1 MASRDI
7 RRRFGQNYLSD
18 PAIIFEMSIAISP
31 LDGDNFLEIGPGMG
45 ALTNV
50 LNLPGISVKA
60 IDVDEKN
67 IEYLKKQYLAPA
79 KFDFIH
85 GDILSVPLYFLEKD
99 RYRIVG
105 NLPYNISTQ
114 IILMFSNWSHLIGDL
129 HFLVQKEVAEKIAG
143 KIASKNWGKLS
154 IKLSAFFNT
163 EILFDVPPEAF
174 DIKPKVNSSF
184 IRMTPQKKYNID
196 QLTKNNLY
204 KIIDM
209 SFSSRRKNIK
219 NNLKKLD
226 LNWDSLN
233 INPGLRPEE
242 ISLDDYLKIANN
254 LEN

>member
-7 RRRFGQNYLSD
+7 RRKFGQNYLSD
-18 PAIIFEMSIAISP
+18 PAIIFEMSRAISP
-31 LDGDNFLEIGPGMG
+31 LDGDNFFEIGPGMG

-50 LNLPGISVKA
+50 LNLPGINVKA
-60 IDVDEKN
+60 IDVDNKN
-67 IEYLKKQYLAPA
+67 IEYLKKKYLAPA

-85 GDILSVPLYFLEKD
+85 GDILSAPLDFLEKD
-99 RYRIVG
+99 KYRIVG

-114 IILMFSNWSHLIGDL
+114 IILMFSNWSHVVGDL

-143 KIASKNWGKLS
+143 QIASKNWGKLS

-184 IRMTPQKKYNID
+184 IRMTSQKKYNID
-196 QLTKNNLY
+196 QHTKDNLY

-226 LNWDSLN
+226 LNWDVFD
-233 INPGLRPEE
+233 INPSLRPEE
-242 ISLDDYLKIANN
+242 LSLDDYLKISKN

>member
-1 MASRDI
+1 MI
-7 RRRFGQNYLSD
+7 RAKKSLGQNFLID
-18 PAIIFEMSIAISP
+18 INLINQILETVDINNQSI
-31 LDGDNFLEIGPGMG
+31 LEIGPGTG
-45 ALTNV
+45 NLTK
-50 LNLPGISVKA
+50 I
-60 IDVDEKN
+60 I
-67 IEYLKKQYLAPA
+67 LKKNPKKLIVIE
-79 KFDFIH
+79 KDNE
-85 GDILSVPLYFLEKD
+85 LVLFLEKIFGSKIEIINED
-99 RYRIVG
+99 VLKINESLLCKEKLIVFG

-114 IILMFSNWSHLIGDL
+114 IILMFSNWSHLVGDL

-196 QLTKNNLY
+196 QHTKDNLY

-226 LNWDSLN
+226 LDWDVLD
-233 INPGLRPEE
+233 INPSLRPEE
-242 ISLDDYLKIANN
+242 ISLDDYLKISKN

>member
-1 MASRDI
+1 MNSRDI
-7 RRRFGQNYLSD
+7 RRKFGQNYLSD
-18 PAIIFEMSIAISP
+18 PAIIFEMSRAISP

-50 LNLPGISVKA
+50 LNLPGINVKA

-85 GDILSVPLYFLEKD
+85 GDILSAPLDFLEKD
-99 RYRIVG
+99 KYRIVG

-114 IILMFSNWSHLIGDL
+114 IILMLSNWSNLIGDF

-143 KIASKNWGKLS
+143 KIATKNWGKLS

-184 IRMTPQKKYNID
+184 IRMTPQKSII
-196 QLTKNNLY
+196 LTSLLRIIYIKLLTCLFLQEE
-204 KIIDM
+204 KI
-209 SFSSRRKNIK
+209 
-219 NNLKKLD
+219 
-226 LNWDSLN
+226 
-233 INPGLRPEE
+233 
-242 ISLDDYLKIANN
+242 LKIT
-254 LEN
+254 

>member
-1 MASRDI
+1 MSSRDI
-7 RRRFGQNYLSD
+7 RRKFGQNYLSD
-18 PAIIFEMSIAISP
+18 PAIIFEMSQAISP
-31 LDGDNFLEIGPGMG
+31 LNGDNFLEIGPGMG

-50 LNLPGISVKA
+50 LNLPGVTVKA
-60 IDVDEKN
+60 IDVDERN
-67 IEYLKKQYLAPA
+67 IEYLKKQYSTPA

-85 GDILSVPLYFLEKD
+85 ADILSAPFDFLENDK
-99 RYRIVG
+99 YRIVG

-114 IILMFSNWSHLIGDL
+114 IILMFSSWSHLIGDL
-129 HFLVQKEVAEKIAG
+129 HFLVQKEVAEKITG

-154 IKLSAFFNT
+154 IKLSAFYNT
-163 EILFDVPPEAF
+163 EILFDVPPDSF

-184 IRMTPQKKYNID
+184 IRMTPQKKYNINK
-196 QLTKNNLY
+196 LTRDNLY
-204 KIIDM
+204 RIIDM

-226 LNWDSLN
+226 LNWDILN

-242 ISLDDYLKIANN
+242 ISLDDYLRIAQT

>member
-18 PAIIFEMSIAISP
+18 PAIIFEMSRAISP

-85 GDILSVPLYFLEKD
+85 GDILSVPLDFLEKD

-143 KIASKNWGKLS
+143 KVATKNWGKLS
-154 IKLSAFFNT
+154 IKIGLFFNAQK
-163 EILFDVPPEAF
+163 LFDVPPESF
-174 DIKPKVNSSF
+174 DIKPKVDSSF
-184 IRMTPQKKYNID
+184 IRLTPAIDDFIMPKNKKDLFN
-196 QLTKNNLY
+196 
-204 KIIDM
+204 IIDM
-209 SFSSRRKNIK
+209 SFSTRRKNIK
-219 NNLKKLD
+219 NNLKKLNIDWSSLQLDPSARAED
-226 LNWDSLN
+226 LSIQDFVNIALSL
-233 INPGLRPEE
+233 E
-242 ISLDDYLKIANN
+242 K
-254 LEN
+254 

>member
-18 PAIIFEMSIAISP
+18 PAIIFEMSRAISP

-85 GDILSVPLYFLEKD
+85 GDILSVPLDFLEKD

-174 DIKPKVNSSF
+174 DIKPKVNSSV

>member
-7 RRRFGQNYLSD
+7 RRKFGQNYLSD
-18 PAIIFEMSIAISP
+18 PAIIFEMSRAISP
-31 LDGDNFLEIGPGMG
+31 LDGDNFFEIGPGMG

-50 LNLPGISVKA
+50 LNLPGINVKA
-60 IDVDEKN
+60 IDIDNKN

-85 GDILSVPLYFLEKD
+85 GDILSAPLDFLEKD
-99 RYRIVG
+99 KYRIVG

-114 IILMFSNWSHLIGDL
+114 IILMFSNWSHVVGDL

-143 KIASKNWGKLS
+143 QIASK
-154 IKLSAFFNT
+154 NT

-196 QLTKNNLY
+196 QHTKNNLY

-226 LNWDSLN
+226 LDWDVLD
-233 INPGLRPEE
+233 INPSLRPEE
-242 ISLDDYLKIANN
+242 LSLDDYLKISKN

>member
-7 RRRFGQNYLSD
+7 RRKFGQNYLSD
-18 PAIIFEMSIAISP
+18 PAIIFEMSRAISP
-31 LDGDNFLEIGPGMG
+31 LDGDNFFEIGPGMG

-50 LNLPGISVKA
+50 LNLPGINVKA
-60 IDVDEKN
+60 IDVDNKN

-85 GDILSVPLYFLEKD
+85 GDVLSASLDFLEKD

-114 IILMFSNWSHLIGDL
+114 IILMFSNWSHLVGDL

-174 DIKPKVNSSF
+174 DIKPKVTSSF
-184 IRMTPQKKYNID
+184 IRMSPLSKSLVSNDEI
-196 QLTKNNLY
+196 KNFFEIVDLSF
-204 KIIDM
+204 M
-209 SFSSRRKNIK
+209 SIRKNIK
-219 NNLKKLD
+219 INLK
-226 LNWDSLN
+226 
-233 INPGLRPEE
+233 I
-242 ISLDDYLKIANN
+242 
-254 LEN
+254 

>member
-7 RRRFGQNYLSD
+7 RRKFGQNYLSD
-18 PAIIFEMSIAISP
+18 PAIIFEMSRAISP
-31 LDGDNFLEIGPGMG
+31 LDGDNFFEIGPGMG

-50 LNLPGISVKA
+50 LNLPGINVKA
-60 IDVDEKN
+60 IDVDNKN

-85 GDILSVPLYFLEKD
+85 GDVLSASLDFLEKD

-114 IILMFSNWSHLIGDL
+114 IILMFSNWSHLVGDL

-196 QLTKNNLY
+196 QDTKDNLY
-204 KIIDM
+204 KIIDI

-219 NNLKKLD
+219 NNLKGLNVDWIALD
-226 LNWDSLN
+226 ID
-233 INPGLRPEE
+233 PTKRPEE
-242 ISLDDYLKIANN
+242 VSIDDFVKITGH
-254 LEN
+254 LS